1 MHPEMACGGE
11 ISPLKVK
18 LGKES
23 AAQILA
29 LLGNGMHLLTQG
41 AFMTYVMSNVRF
53 NKRDAEAAEAT
64 GSLTKT
70 ATLGDLRW
78 PLARARGATRGTHY
92 SFRTSILQP

>member
-1 MHPEMACGGE
+1 MHWRRAVWGEYAASLGFPMYPEMACGGE

-41 AFMTYVMSNVRF
+41 AFVTYVMSNVRF
-53 NKRDAEAAEAT
+53 NKRDAEATEAT
-64 GSLTKT
+64 GSLTKK
-70 ATLGDLRW
+70 AKLGV
-78 PLARARGATRGTHY
+78 
-92 SFRTSILQP
+92 